1 MKNKEGEII
10 NGIIYGSRN
19 IVNGKWYIGQTT
31 IGLENRRRQHL
42 KAARNNYGHGAFYS
56 AIRKY
61 GADSFEWVVLESNIK
76 THDELN
82 EREKF

>member
-1 MKNKEGEII
+1 MD
-10 NGIIYGSRN
+10 GIIYGARN
-19 IVNGKWYIGQTT
+19 TVNGKWYIGQTT
-31 IGLENRRRQHL
+31 VGLENRRRRHL
-42 KAARNNYGHGAFYS
+42 VYARNNYDNTVFHA

-61 GADSFEWVVLESNIK
+61 GADSFDWVVLEAGIK

>member
-10 NGIIYGSRN
+10 NGIIYGARN
-19 IVNGKWYIGQTT
+19 TVTEKWYIGQTV
-31 IGLENRRRQHL
+31 NYKQRKYNHL
-42 KAARNNYGHGAFYS
+42 AHARNNRDRFVFHA

-61 GADSFEWVVLESNIK
+61 GEDAFEWVVLESDIAS
-76 THDELN
+76 HDELN

>member
-1 MKNKEGEII
+1 MD
-10 NGIIYGSRN
+10 GIIYGARCRC
-19 IVNGKWYIGQTT
+19 NGKWYIGQTT
-31 IGLENRRRQHL
+31 VGLENRRRQHL

-61 GADSFEWVVLESNIK
+61 GEDSFEWVVLESDI
-76 THDELN
+76 TSYDELN